1 MYVDPQKARQEEQE
15 RQAKLQ
21 AERKRQAKLR
31 QQEEDRNAKLREEE
45 NQRAKQRAKAKES
58 ESSEGKNSEVKP
70 KNKKPIEQK
79 PEGKKAQ
86 NPQTSETKKPDKGTN
101 QTEIAPL
108 NVSTAP
114 VSGQPSLTTPE
125 SKPQKPLDRKA
136 RTWTGEGDA
145 EPEPQPAAHPI
156 QRSEKEIAYREEVAR
171 KQAVKQEE
179 RRQKRLQEETKPTET
194 QPEANESS
202 SAPLFPAK
210 PDIKIA
216 ASSLS
221 PGVLGTLSEPHLL
234 KSETPL
240 KVNSPTPAEQL
251 ALQPSGLVSPVITFQ
266 ETLKTNA
273 LNRLQQNRTRLD
285 QSQQRFSDPDPKN
298 QNWNAL
304 RQQSTVVATLNAR
317 EQIAKKKLLEAY
329 RNATG
334 DRVSSPFPLFN
345 GFTSPAERRQLA
357 LGFYQKQ
364 LGPQWKPLAPQIE
377 SLINEIYVADSLRA
391 GLYAQEPALAV
402 LTPWELQRANTPE
415 ENRELQRKIHGEFGL
430 ARGGIQQ
437 LEKLL
442 QTDKNSAV
450 ALKFDQV
457 VGQTLAG
464 IKDPKQRQQV
474 LDWVEQQQQAEQDR
488 QTQDTM
494 GLAAATFMAVGAS
507 TLGVGS
513 LALIFGGIGAF
524 QGGKMSIDAL
534 SQAGVNQDALKAGG
548 AGGQR
553 LTAMNPHQAQM
564 DYQMALVNVGL
575 SLLDAKVAVSSIREV
590 LASRQAV
597 QALGKL
603 NPQQVEQFVE
613 ATKLQQA
620 GKTAEAQKKLQ
631 QLEGEVGEETFKEVT
646 RTGGRLGLSN
656 ESGSIRLGGAAE
668 ETPAL
673 KGKVKPEVGNTND
686 VKRLRSLE
694 NPGLNRGYG
703 STPEIRKQFR
713 EFIGEER
720 YTNYAK
726 EVEMIKLKYP
736 QFKNISTEDLVAVR
750 AYTDNTEDYR
760 LINRALR
767 NGDNNEISRFN
778 AYIQAAESGLNQL
791 PSYNGNVFRGTNLT
805 PENAAKY
812 KPGQIVTEESFFST
826 SENINKAFDGN
837 TQYIVKSLTGK
848 KVESISVF
856 SGEAE
861 VLFPPGTNFK
871 VTSVEVDPQTGN
883 REIILRE
890 VPND

>member
-564 DYQMALVNVGL
+564 DYQMAMVNVGL
-575 SLLDAKVAVSSIREV
+575 SLLDAGVAVNSIRQV
-590 LASRQAV
+590 LNSRQAV
-597 QALGKL
+597 QAFSKL
-603 NPQQVEQFVE
+603 KPHQVEQFAE
-613 ATKLQQA
+613 ATRLGQA
-620 GKTAEAQKKLQ
+620 GKAAEAQKKLQ

-656 ESGSIRLGGAAE
+656 ESVRSIKNVFFKDTDEFASTFDKAGVLTQATRKKSFDLYKQGKWSELEKLFKENNINNSWPPAFGGFNIVDDVTIEVGQKYDRFGGALGNYNGQGVPKLGGNF
-668 ETPAL
+668 TSPMPN
-673 KGKVKPEVGNTND
+673 GKSYGFEQ
-686 VKRLRSLE
+686 RSLNKAE
-694 NPGLNRGYG
+694 NSYDFHYEIEVLKDLPFKGQTANIIPWFNQVGGGKQTMWKIPIDPATGYPKTWNQLAQEG
-703 STPEIRKQFR
+703 YVKI
-713 EFIGEER
+713 
-720 YTNYAK
+720 
-726 EVEMIKLKYP
+726 VIKDNPSGKYP
-736 QFKNISTEDLVAVR
+736 DLV
-750 AYTDNTEDYR
+750 NTV
-760 LINRALR
+760 I
-767 NGDNNEISRFN
+767 
-778 AYIQAAESGLNQL
+778 
-791 PSYNGNVFRGTNLT
+791 
-805 PENAAKY
+805 
-812 KPGQIVTEESFFST
+812 
-826 SENINKAFDGN
+826 
-837 TQYIVKSLTGK
+837 K
-848 KVESISVF
+848 K
-856 SGEAE
+856 
-861 VLFPPGTNFK
+861 
-871 VTSVEVDPQTGN
+871 
-883 REIILRE
+883 
-890 VPND
+890 